1 MQIVVY
7 TSLQEIGSVKFF
19 FNCSAFPS
27 SGAKSYGLIKK
38 WGHRVNFSVI
48 SDISEKSGLENP
60 FGMLPW

>member
-1 MQIVVY
+1 VQIVVFP
-7 TSLQEIGSVKFF
+7 SLQEIGCVNFF
-19 FNCSAFPS
+19 LNCCAFPS